1 MQTKFGPEKFVS
13 MKELAQRL
21 GVGYHLVRRA
31 VKTGVIPHHTL
42 YGSKKFLRLSEV
54 LAAMEKHGGESG
66 DG

>member
-1 MQTKFGPEKFVS
+1 MRPNSEPERFVS
-13 MKELAQRL
+13 MKEAARRL

-54 LAAMEKHGGESG
+54 LAAMKKHGGQVD